1 MSMQHNPEAEK
12 LIPLIEEWRKA
23 KRCCQDLKRRMDAG
37 EEIDFEEY
45 MAALDER
52 RDAANMLAFAFERQI
67 DTGYVAVPDT
77 QAILEVLDEARGP
90 WVAPC

>member
-1 MSMQHNPEAEK
+1 MSMRHKQLTDP
-12 LIPLIEEWRKA
+12 LLPLIVEWRKA
-23 KRCCQDLKRRMDAG
+23 KRNCQSFKYRMDAG

-52 RDAANMLAFAFERQI
+52 RDAADRLVLALERQI
-67 DTGYVAVPDT
+67 DTGYVIATDADALLEAVN
-77 QAILEVLDEARGP
+77 EARKP